1 MKYKIF
7 LVSFTFL
14 FTACGTNPIMDLARE
29 SKCITEVATKESKFT
44 CEFEGKKVFAKK

>member
-1 MKYKIF
+1 MKLKIF
-7 LVSFTFL
+7 LMAMIFL
-14 FTACGTNPIMDLARE
+14 LCGCATNPLLDLARE